1 MKRITFWLLSTLSVV
16 VLLFGYDASS
26 TTTTA
31 SPPAIVSGT
40 GGSTGTSS
48 SSSSSSGSSSGSS
61 GSATTSGSSSGS
73 SSSSSSGSSSG
84 NGGGSTSG
92 STNVTGAVA
101 STQWG
106 PVQVELTVSGGKITQ
121 VDVVQYPSGNPKD
134 QEIND
139 YALPILV
146 QETTDQ
152 QSADIDMVSG
162 ATVTSVGYIQSLQ
175 SALDQAHL

>member
-1 MKRITFWLLSTLSVV
+1 MKRITLWLLSTLSVV
-16 VLLFGYDASS
+16 VLLFGYDASG
-26 TTTTA
+26 TTTVA
-31 SPPAIVSGT
+31 GSPPAIVSG
-40 GGSTGTSS
+40 GSTGTSG
-48 SSSSSSGSSSGSS
+48 SSSSSSGSSSS
-61 GSATTSGSSSGS
+61 GSTGSGTTSGSAGS
-73 SSSSSSGSSSG
+73 SSSSGGGSSSG
-84 NGGGSTSG
+84 T
-92 STNVTGAVA
+92 TNVTGAVA

-106 PVQVELTVSGGKITQ
+106 PVQVELTVSAGTITQ

-175 SALDQAHL
+175 SALDQANL

>member
-48 SSSSSSGSSSGSS
+48 SSSGSSSGSS
-61 GSATTSGSSSGS
+61 GSGTTSGSSSGS
-73 SSSSSSGSSSG
+73 SSG
-84 NGGGSTSG
+84 NGSGSTSG

-175 SALDQAHL
+175 SALDQANL

>member
-1 MKRITFWLLSTLSVV
+1 MKRITLWLLSTLSVV

-31 SPPAIVSGT
+31 GTPPAVVSGA

-48 SSSSSSGSSSGSS
+48 SSPS
-61 GSATTSGSSSGS
+61 GSAGSGTTSGSASGS
-73 SSSSSSGSSSG
+73 GSGS
-84 NGGGSTSG
+84 TG

-106 PVQVELTVSGGKITQ
+106 PVQVELTVAAGKITQ

-152 QSADIDMVSG
+152 QNADIDMVSG

-175 SALDQAHL
+175 SALDQANL

>member
-1 MKRITFWLLSTLSVV
+1 MKRITLWLLSSVSVV

-31 SPPAIVSGT
+31 GTPPAIVSGA

-48 SSSSSSGSSSGSS
+48 SSSS
-61 GSATTSGSSSGS
+61 GSAGSGTTSGSSSGS
-73 SSSSSSGSSSG
+73 GSGSTG
-84 NGGGSTSG
+84 R
-92 STNVTGAVA
+92 TNVTGAVA

-106 PVQVELTVSGGKITQ
+106 PVQVELTVAAGKITQ

-152 QSADIDMVSG
+152 QSAHIDMVSG

-175 SALDQAHL
+175 SALDQANL

>member
-1 MKRITFWLLSTLSVV
+1 MKRITLWLLSTLSVV
-16 VLLFGYDASS
+16 VLLFGYDASN

-31 SPPAIVSGT
+31 SPPAIVSGA

-48 SSSSSSGSSSGSS
+48 SSSSSSS
-61 GSATTSGSSSGS
+61 GSAGSGTTGGG
-73 SSSSSSGSSSG
+73 SSSSGSAG
-84 NGGGSTSG
+84 
-92 STNVTGAVA
+92 VTGAVA

-106 PVQVELTVSGGKITQ
+106 PVQVQLTVSGGKITQ

-134 QEIND
+134 QEINN

-152 QSADIDMVSG
+152 QSAHIDMVSG
-162 ATVTSVGYIQSLQ
+162 ATVTSTGYIQSLQ
-175 SALDQAHL
+175 SALDQANL

>member
-1 MKRITFWLLSTLSVV
+1 MKRITLWLLSTLSVV
-16 VLLFGYDASS
+16 VLLFGYDASG
-26 TTTTA
+26 TTTVA
-31 SPPAIVSGT
+31 GSPPAIVSG
-40 GGSTGTSS
+40 GSTGTSG
-48 SSSSSSGSSSGSS
+48 SSSSSSGSSSSGSTGSGSS
-61 GSATTSGSSSGS
+61 GSSHSGSS
-73 SSSSSSGSSSG
+73 
-84 NGGGSTSG
+84 NGT
-92 STNVTGAVA
+92 TNVTGAVA

-106 PVQVELTVSGGKITQ
+106 PVQVELTVSAGTITQ

-152 QSADIDMVSG
+152 QSAHIDMVSG

-175 SALDQAHL
+175 SALDQANL